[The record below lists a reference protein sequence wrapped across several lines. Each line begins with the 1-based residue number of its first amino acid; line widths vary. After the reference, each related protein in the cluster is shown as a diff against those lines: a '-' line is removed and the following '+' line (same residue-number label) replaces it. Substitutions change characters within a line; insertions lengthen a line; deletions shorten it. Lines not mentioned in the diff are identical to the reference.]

1 MWRRILSLFRN
12 LFRGER
18 VDDLLD
24 EELRAAVEILAQERM
39 QTGIDPKE
47 ARRQALIELGGAEQ
61 VKEKVRD
68 ARSGRLFEGIW
79 VDIRYGLRMLRR
91 SPGFTAVAVLT
102 LTLGIG
108 ANTAIFSIVNSILLH
123 TLPFE
128 DSNTLAHL
136 WETKQGRR
144 VSVSYQNFRD
154 WQERANSFESVEG
167 FAVTRLVLRLES
179 GARRV
184 AGAAFSPGMLGV
196 LGQVPESGRGFSVED
211 DQHDGPL
218 VALISQTLWKSQL
231 GGVDNILGTTLDIN
245 GREATI
251 VGVMPPTFRFPLPE
265 VQAWIPLQHFLS
277 PGDQTNRGAHGGLNA
292 VGKLRP
298 GISLDQARSEMV
310 LIARQL
316 EDEYP
321 ETNAK
326 VSVGV
331 SRLQELYI
339 GEIRTTFLVLLAAA
353 SLIFLI
359 ACTNVA
365 SMILS
370 KSILRRREIAIRF
383 ALGAGLGRVSRQLLV
398 ENLLLGGG
406 GTLVGLSITYY
417 ILKPLQLLL
426 PDLSRVPGAMAISV
440 DFGTL
445 MFAVAGGILSAL
457 LFTGL
462 QIIHF
467 RRSYFND
474 FHVAGKTSQLARPRN
489 LAGDSL
495 VIFQFA
501 MTLAL
506 LCGSA
511 LMLTTIHALLTI
523 PPGFSTES
531 SIVTVRIDLED
542 TPEASSPER
551 IQAFF
556 SEAVDRVESLAG
568 VISAAAARPIPF
580 EGTGGRQT
588 DIRILGSPKVTTA
601 ESIKTDVTLVTPGY
615 FQILEIPLQL
625 GRRFVPE
632 DNSAAHSVVIID
644 QALADNYFP
653 NQSPLGK
660 KIQSAY
666 SGREFEIVGIVGTV
680 KSYGF
685 RKEARIHVYFP
696 HAQIRDPHL
705 VIIARTVGITEQI
718 TKQIREQ
725 IATASPYAPVYDV
738 KTMAQLSSKLI
749 ERERA
754 VSIFLSGFAF
764 LAVMLAIVGLWGLV
778 DFYVRQ
784 RTHEFAV
791 RMTLGASRGSIARM
805 VFGKAMTLI
814 LIGVAIGLG
823 GALALAKSLESLL
836 FGITPTD
843 PTAFVAPSV
852 LVFLVGLLASYL
864 PARRATKVDPMVALR
879 YE

>member
-1 MWRRILSLFRN
+1 MARALFRK
-12 LFRGER
+12 EQ
-18 VDDLLD
+18 VEQELD
-24 EELRAAVEILAQERM
+24 EEVRFHVERQTEEYVRAGMGLR
-39 QTGIDPKE
+39 E
-47 ARRQALIELGGAEQ
+47 ARRRALLELGGAEQ
-61 VKEKVRD
+61 VKERVRGVRWT
-68 ARSGRLFEGIW
+68 AMLETIW
-79 VDIRYGLRMLRR
+79 QDVRFGLRMLRR

-102 LTLGIG
+102 LALGIG
-108 ANTAIFSIVNSILLH
+108 ANTAIFSIVNAILLH
-123 TLPFE
+123 PLPFE
-128 DSNTLAHL
+128 DSGTLAHL

-154 WQERANSFESVEG
+154 WQERAESFESVEG

-211 DQHDGPL
+211 DQPDGPL
-218 VALISQTLWKSQL
+218 VALISQAFWQSQL

-251 VGVMPPTFRFPLPE
+251 VGVMSPTFRFPLPE
-265 VQAWIPLQHFLS
+265 VQIWIPLQQYLS
-277 PGDQTNRGAHGGLNA
+277 PGDRTNRGAHGGLLA

-298 GISLDQARSEMV
+298 GVSLDQARSEMT
-310 LIARQL
+310 LIAREL
-316 EDEYP
+316 ENEYP
-321 ETNAK
+321 ETNAT
-326 VSVGV
+326 VSVGA
-331 SRLQELYI
+331 SRLQEIYI
-339 GEIRTTFLVLLAAA
+339 GEIRTPFLVLLAAA

-383 ALGAGLGRVSRQLLV
+383 ALGAGLGRVSRQLLL
-398 ENLLLGGG
+398 ENLFLGSGG
-406 GTLVGLSITYY
+406 ILVGLSMTYY
-417 ILKPLQLLL
+417 ILNPLQLLL
-426 PDLSRVPGAMAISV
+426 PDLGRVPGAMGISV
-440 DFGTL
+440 DFDTL
-445 MFAVAGGILSAL
+445 LFAVAGGILSAL

-462 QIIHF
+462 QTIHF
-467 RRSYFND
+467 RRAYLTD
-474 FHVAGKTSQLARPRN
+474 IHATGKTSQLARPRN
-489 LAGDSL
+489 LVGDSL

-501 MTLAL
+501 MTLTL
-506 LCGSA
+506 LCGSG
-511 LMLTTIHALLTI
+511 LMLTTIQALLATH
-523 PPGFSTES
+523 PGFSTES
-531 SIVTVRIDLED
+531 SIVTVRVDLED

-556 SEAVDRVESLAG
+556 SEVVERVESLPG
-568 VISAAAARPIPF
+568 VISAAAARPVPF

-588 DIRILGSPKVTTA
+588 DIHILGSPRVTA
-601 ESIKTDVTLVTPGY
+601 GENFKTDVTLVTPGY
-615 FQILEIPLQL
+615 FQILDIPLLL
-625 GRRFVPE
+625 GRRFGGE
-632 DNSAAHSVVIID
+632 DNSAARPVVIID
-644 QALADNYFP
+644 RTLADDFFP

-666 SGREFEIVGIVGTV
+666 SGREFEIVGVVGTV
-680 KSYGF
+680 KPYGF

-696 HAQIRDPHL
+696 HAQNRDPEL
-705 VIIARTVGITEQI
+705 VIVARTVGMTEQI

-725 IATASPYAPVYDV
+725 IAAVSPYAPVYDI

-749 ERERA
+749 ELERA

-764 LAVMLAIVGLWGLV
+764 LAVMLAIVGLWGLA

-791 RMTLGASRGSIARM
+791 RMTLGASRGTIARM
-805 VFGKAMTLI
+805 VMGKAMILI
-814 LIGVAIGLG
+814 LFGIAIGLG
-823 GALALAKSLESLL
+823 GAFALAKSLESLL